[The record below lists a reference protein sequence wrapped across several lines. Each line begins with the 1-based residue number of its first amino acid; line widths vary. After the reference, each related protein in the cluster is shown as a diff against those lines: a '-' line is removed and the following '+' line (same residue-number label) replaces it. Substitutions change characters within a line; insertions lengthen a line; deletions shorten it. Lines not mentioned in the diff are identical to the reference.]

1 MKEILKTRLELES
14 GTEPKKK
21 KKINSD
27 TEKNIGEPV
36 AKRNLYI
43 LAIKYQI

>member
-21 KKINSD
+21 KKSIPIP
-27 TEKNIGEPV
+27 K
-36 AKRNLYI
+36 KI
-43 LAIKYQI
+43 LENQ